1 MVREFRGKTAKI
13 ILSPGNS
20 FTLGIASILAS
31 LGNYGTM
38 KSNRFGQAEILTNEQ
53 INSLFTHG
61 LLTER
66 DRALF
71 GVCLFTGCRINEACT
86 LYQEDTV
93 YLSIPRKKIL
103 FRKFNTKGAIATREI
118 PTHPRL
124 TELLIDYLLSDQ
136 RFDLSV
142 HLFPGKGGLKHI
154 SPKWADELL
163 RDACKRIGLIGVSTH
178 SFRRTCLTALSN
190 NGIPLRHIQSI
201 SGHKTLTALQNYLGV
216 TETEKQ
222 RAIDGL
228 SF

>member
-1 MVREFRGKTAKI
+1 VGRGFGAITAKR
-13 ILSPGNS
+13 ILSSGNS
-20 FTLGIASILAS
+20 LTLLIATILA
-31 LGNYGTM
+31 NPYTM
-38 KSNRFGQAEILTNEQ
+38 KSNHFGQGEILTNEQ

-61 LLTER
+61 LLTKR

-93 YLSIPRKKIL
+93 YLSMPRAKIL
-103 FRKFNTKGAIATREI
+103 IRKFNTKGAIATREI

-124 TELLIDYLLSDQ
+124 TELLTDYLLSDQ
-136 RFDLSV
+136 RFDLSI
-142 HLFPGKGGLKHI
+142 HLFPGRGGFNHL

-163 RDACKRIGLIGVSTH
+163 RFACQRIGLTGVSTH

-216 TETEKQ
+216 TDTEKAQ
-222 RAIDGL
+222 AIKGL